1 MGVNNRFYTDI
12 SADITTRNKQREDM
26 TNKILTKSKSGR
38 TRVLRKG
45 KIVAHTKFDMH
56 VL

>member
-1 MGVNNRFYTDI
+1 MGVNSRFYTDI

-38 TRVLRKG
+38 TRVLLKG